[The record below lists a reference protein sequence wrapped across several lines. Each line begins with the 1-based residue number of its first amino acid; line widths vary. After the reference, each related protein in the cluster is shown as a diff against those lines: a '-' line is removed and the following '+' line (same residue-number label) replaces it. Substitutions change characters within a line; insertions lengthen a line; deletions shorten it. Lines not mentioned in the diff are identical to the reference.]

1 MSEEQ
6 KEEKSDM
13 NKWIR
18 RNGILKDLDSL
29 ELEDLGERVSIPK
42 WQFVLFVK
50 RYAEYKLNMYGFLG
64 LFLLFVFL
72 WLVLRI

>member
-1 MSEEQ
+1 MNET
-6 KEEKSDM
+6 EEKTDIQ
-13 NKWIR
+13 KWIG
-18 RNGILKDLDSL
+18 RNGILKDLDYL

-50 RYAEYKLNMYGFLG
+50 RYVEYKLNMYGFLG
-64 LFLLFVFL
+64 LFLLVVFL